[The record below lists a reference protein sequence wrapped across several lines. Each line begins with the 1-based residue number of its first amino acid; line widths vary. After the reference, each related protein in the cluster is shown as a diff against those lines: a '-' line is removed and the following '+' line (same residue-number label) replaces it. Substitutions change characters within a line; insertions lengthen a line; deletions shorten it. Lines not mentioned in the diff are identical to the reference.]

1 MQAPEFMGVIGNRNR
16 RLSMGLFSVVFGGPL
31 TKAVVKR
38 DAAEVERLLKNGVDP
53 NEAQLGVTALI
64 NACNMGS
71 VEIVKML
78 LSKGADPDKKD
89 WEGWRPL
96 MAAASG
102 ASHADSRNKEPIC
115 LEIVQLLIAGGA
127 DVNARG
133 KRGQTALKYAK
144 SALHENVAELLIQH
158 GAKG

>member
-1 MQAPEFMGVIGNRNR
+1 
-16 RLSMGLFSVVFGGPL
+16 MGLFSTIFGGPL
-31 TKAVVKR
+31 NRAVVKR
-38 DAAEVERLLKNGVDP
+38 DAVEVERLLKNGANP

-71 VEIVKML
+71 IDIVKTL
-78 LSKGADPDKKD
+78 LANGADPNKKD

-102 ASHADSRNKEPIC
+102 VSHADGRDKEPLC
-115 LEIVQLLIAGGA
+115 LEIVQLLIDNGA